1 MTHEEKN
8 QSIETDQG
16 ITQMIKLVD
25 MDIKSYYKYTSYVQ
39 EVRGKAHHVK

>member
-8 QSIETDQG
+8 QSIDQG

-25 MDIKSYYKYTSYVQ
+25 MDIKSYYKCTSYVQ